1 VIVRTLKA
9 RAAHAVRA
17 TWFDDHWLVLDNGRL
32 LLVEDREIL
41 TECRQL
47 LAFTPKLAVRT

>member
-32 LLVEDREIL
+32 LLFEDREIL